1 MSPPWKSPEKKGSV
15 TVSAEVAKC
24 YGLVGMQSGTMTHV
38 KKGDGSPYP
47 IVIKLDDGPIVQCKR
62 EDLV

>member
-1 MSPPWKSPEKKGSV
+1 MKSKIHKPLHGPVS
-15 TVSAEVAKC
+15 VSAEVAQC
-24 YGLVGMQSGTMTHV
+24 YGLKGVQHGTVTHV

-47 IVIKLDDGPIVQCKR
+47 IVIKLDAGPTVQCKR